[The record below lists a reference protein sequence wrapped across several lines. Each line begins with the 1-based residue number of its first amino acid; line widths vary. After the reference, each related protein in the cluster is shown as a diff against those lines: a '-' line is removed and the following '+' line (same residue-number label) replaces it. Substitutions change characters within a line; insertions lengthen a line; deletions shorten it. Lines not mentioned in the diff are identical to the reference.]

1 MKPDFYFSYQKV
13 QPVLTPK
20 YHKTVSTA
28 QDQNRTFKQ
37 SKMVPTPPVKN
48 GADPPLHSITGGSH
62 VSELTPLMK
71 IISRILK
78 FRLNNETSSKTTKP
92 MQSDWKAQAISEST
106 LH

>member
-37 SKMVPTPPVKN
+37 SKMVPTPPAFHN
-48 GADPPLHSITGGSH
+48 GGSH

>member
-1 MKPDFYFSYQKV
+1 MKQDSYLRYWKV
-13 QPVLTPK
+13 QPVLTSK
-20 YHKTVSTA
+20 YHKTVSIL
-28 QDQNRTFKQ
+28 QDQNRTFIQ
-37 SKMVPTPPVKN
+37 STMGPTPP
-48 GADPPLHSITGGSH
+48 ALHNGGSH

>member
-1 MKPDFYFSYQKV
+1 MKQDSYLRYWKV
-13 QPVLTPK
+13 QPVLTSK
-20 YHKTVSTA
+20 YHKTVPTL
-28 QDQNRTFKQ
+28 QYQNRAFIQ
-37 SKMVPTPPVKN
+37 SKMVPT
-48 GADPPLHSITGGSH
+48 PPLHSITGGSH